1 VRKLHATS
9 SVRDEPSI
17 TVTNAK
23 LYASFYAVSA
33 FFPLLIT
40 AWSIPADMELT
51 ERGILFNRINLAAFL
66 WLGLTVL
73 HYKRTRTIS
82 AAWLFALFPIAFA
95 EPVLLFY
102 RWFSVRFPSK

>member
-1 VRKLHATS
+1 M
-9 SVRDEPSI
+9 

-23 LYASFYAVSA
+23 LYASLCAVSA

-40 AWSIPADMELT
+40 ALGIHADMELS
-51 ERGILFNRINLAAFL
+51 ERGMLFNPINLAAFL

-73 HYKRTRTIS
+73 YYRHIRTKS

-95 EPVLLFY
+95 EPVLLFCL
-102 RWFSVRFPSK
+102 WCSVRFSPK